1 MSLSRDRTA
10 PPKPGRAHER
20 RQWVALPIVGS
31 ASSAGPVDNWPVA
44 GETSRVELRPLVRRD
59 PASPGA
65 APENV
70 GTERHGPGRP
80 GLGRPGLVGLVGAAS
95 MATGGSLARSPFVL
109 EHAGEWFFGSAT
121 ASPRE
126 GFDPLGVALSA
137 AGFVLV
143 SLAWFDLLARLRRAP
158 GRRPVELLP
167 LAAAWVLPFLVVAPQ
182 LSHDP
187 YLYAAEGQLLVTGHN
202 PTLVGVVALPAAP
215 YRRLV
220 DPVWLR
226 TPSPYG
232 PLFTWLEGVA
242 VVLAAHRVLWTVV
255 LIRLEALGGVA
266 LGAISLPSIAR
277 SCGRD
282 AASAVAI
289 GALSPLV
296 VLYLVSPAHN
306 DALIAGLVLAAVALA
321 SRGQHL
327 AAVVVAGL
335 AAAIKVPALGATLFL
350 GWTWPIAPAPRPR
363 RAGAALGSLGI
374 GLAVLEVASLA
385 TGLGWHWVSA
395 LSVTVKGWNFL
406 DPVDSLVTLLRGA
419 GQLLGAQ
426 VPFATAFG
434 EVSVVAAT
442 AGAVACTWLLLKAD
456 RLGLPAALGGALLVV
471 ALAAPALHVWYLS
484 WGIMLLAG
492 SVGSRG
498 SFWLAWFA
506 TLFGLPIPRT
516 AEASALLAAAIAV
529 ATVAV
534 LAQRRYTEHRRDR
547 PSPEPA
553 PLSPPA

>member
-1 MSLSRDRTA
+1 
-10 PPKPGRAHER
+10 
-20 RQWVALPIVGS
+20 
-31 ASSAGPVDNWPVA
+31 VDNWPVT
-44 GETSRVELRPLVRRD
+44 GETSRVEW
-59 PASPGA
+59 S
-65 APENV
+65 
-70 GTERHGPGRP
+70 H
-80 GLGRPGLVGLVGAAS
+80 LGRSGSPSPEAHSSAVEKRPSRLRRPEIVGLVGAAS

-109 EHAGEWFFGSAT
+109 ERAGAWFFGSAT
-121 ASPRE
+121 VSPRE
-126 GFDPLGVALSA
+126 GFEPLGVALSA
-137 AGFVLV
+137 AGFVLL
-143 SLAWFDLLARLRRAP
+143 SLAWFDLLARLRRSP
-158 GRRPVELLP
+158 GRRPVDLLP

-187 YLYAAEGQLLVTGHN
+187 YLYAAQGQLLVTGHN
-202 PTLVGVVALPAAP
+202 PTQVGVAALPAAP

-232 PLFTWLEGVA
+232 PLFTWLEGLA

-255 LIRLEALGGVA
+255 LLRLEALAGVA

-282 AASAVAI
+282 AASAVAL
-289 GALSPLV
+289 GGLSPLV
-296 VLYLVSPAHN
+296 VLYLLSPAHN
-306 DALIAGLVLAAVALA
+306 DALMAGLVLAAVALA

-327 AAVVVAGL
+327 AAVIVAGL
-335 AAAIKVPALGATLFL
+335 AAAIKVPALGTTLFL
-350 GWTWPIAPAPRPR
+350 GWTWPIAPAPRLR

-419 GQLLGAQ
+419 GQVLGAQ
-426 VPFATAFG
+426 MPFATAFG
-434 EVSVVAAT
+434 EVSVVVAT
-442 AGAVACTWLLLKAD
+442 TGAVACAWLLVRSD
-456 RLGLPAALGGALLVV
+456 RLGLPAALGGSLLVA

-506 TLFGLPIPRT
+506 TVATLFGLPIPRT

-529 ATVAV
+529 ATVTV
-534 LAQRRYTEHRRDR
+534 LAQRRYTEHRRGR
-547 PSPEPA
+547 PAPEPA